1 MLPASLVARLLADP
15 VLPLVG
21 RSALVAPAGRLLR
34 EPPLHSLS
42 VPRRARLP
50 VVGCRAVGAGVL
62 TLLGLCLARIPE
74 GGAQGAA
81 AALSGTNA
89 AFPASILQLYAH
101 PSRAARRS
109 DA

>member
-1 MLPASLVARLLADP
+1 
-15 VLPLVG
+15 
-21 RSALVAPAGRLLR
+21 
-34 EPPLHSLS
+34 
-42 VPRRARLP
+42 
-50 VVGCRAVGAGVL
+50 L